1 MFRSCPGSALHTG
14 LAVGNCATEPEF
26 PESAEKS
33 ATRVCRLSFSARP
46 VGWSLLWVA
55 VRRGFPPRT
64 QTAVKSLA
72 GVRRIITT
80 SRDVLSITFDRCLV
94 LKVHLSI
101 PSITC
106 MLGGLHEGRQDHHK
120 HGVHGRVHQCTTR
133 QIPPP
138 QVQRGQHGSQ
148 RSRND
153 QRA

>member
-80 SRDVLSITFDRCLV
+80 SREVLSITFDRCLV

-101 PSITC
+101 PLITAHELALRLQHPEQQGKTRWGC
-106 MLGGLHEGRQDHHK
+106 LGSCRA
-120 HGVHGRVHQCTTR
+120 
-133 QIPPP
+133 
-138 QVQRGQHGSQ
+138 RGTDGI
-148 RSRND
+148 SRN
-153 QRA
+153 RCGHAS